1 MPKLKSLF
9 SRGRDA
15 LLPILMLLLVGTVA
29 AGILVE
35 SVRPLAGLFLLLVAV
50 AGFSGLVRPQKVMIS
65 ILSAVG
71 IGLAFAGVARGY
83 SPDVSEVLAVNQDIM
98 AMILSASFVAIV
110 ARPDSKI
117 GFRLRGKPA
126 VFRTA
131 LVTHLLGSVIS
142 LSAVILVGDRL
153 RGVQKMSLPNAL
165 LLSRTFSIAAFWSPF
180 WAAAAAALTF
190 APGADVSILIAAGF
204 LLAMLALVLG
214 TWGVI
219 KRLGDTAPLYRGYPL
234 SPRVIFLPLMMVF
247 LVVWSHWVWPDIRTT
262 NLVLLC
268 SLLIT
273 VVLLALRSPRSMGAI
288 LFRHVRDVLPTM
300 RGESSLF
307 ASAGVLAVGF
317 SLFLSTTEISLPR
330 VDFGVVFAWVVVILV
345 VALSTLG
352 IHQIITIG
360 VIATLIA
367 PLNPDP
373 TLFAM
378 ACTAAWGCSAAIS
391 PIGGLHLYIMG
402 RFGVDSFTL
411 SKSNILF
418 VGGVVLLALP
428 ILGIVAY
435 LQGVGWW

>member
-1 MPKLKSLF
+1 MPKLKSQS
-9 SRGRDA
+9 SRGGDA

-29 AGILVE
+29 VGIVLE
-35 SVRPLAGLFLLLVAV
+35 PVRPLAGLFLLLVAL
-50 AGFSGLVRPQKVMIS
+50 AGFSRLVRPQKVMIS
-65 ILSAVG
+65 ILSALG
-71 IGLAFAGVARGY
+71 IGLAFVGMVRGY
-83 SPDVSEVLAVNQDIM
+83 SPDVSEVLAVNQDIV
-98 AMILSASFVAIV
+98 AMILSVSFVAIV
-110 ARPDSKI
+110 ARPDSDS
-117 GFRLRGKPA
+117 GYRLRGKPA

-131 LVTHLLGSVIS
+131 LVSHLLGSVIN
-142 LSAVILVGDRL
+142 LSAVTLVGDRL

-165 LLSRTFSIAAFWSPF
+165 LLSRTYSIGAFWSPF

-190 APGADVSILIAAGF
+190 APGADVSVLIAGGF

-214 TWGVI
+214 TFGVI
-219 KRLGDTAPLYRGYPL
+219 RRLGDQVTEYQGYPL
-234 SPRVIFLPLMMVF
+234 SPRVIFLPLVMVF
-247 LVVWSHWVWPDIRTT
+247 LVVWAHWVWPEIKTT

-273 VVLLALRSPRSMGAI
+273 VVLLALRSPRSMGAT

-317 SLFLSTTEISLPR
+317 SLFLSTTQISLPS
-330 VDFGVVFAWVVVILV
+330 VDFGVVFAWVVVIIV

-352 IHQIITIG
+352 IHQIISIG

-418 VGGVVLLALP
+418 VSGVVLLALP
-428 ILGIVAY
+428 ILSIVAY
-435 LQGVGWW
+435 LQSVGWW